1 MPGGAGKEKG
11 GEEEH
16 NLLSCGLYAYVAPGG
31 LLCSHCCCHYYWYV
45 RRRRRRWPAHQQ
57 GSQQHLLRRSAN
69 PLVGVLRRF
78 DT

>member
-31 LLCSHCCCHYYWYV
+31 TCSLIVAADATRYQV
-45 RRRRRRWPAHQQ
+45 
-57 GSQQHLLRRSAN
+57 
-69 PLVGVLRRF
+69 VL
-78 DT
+78 